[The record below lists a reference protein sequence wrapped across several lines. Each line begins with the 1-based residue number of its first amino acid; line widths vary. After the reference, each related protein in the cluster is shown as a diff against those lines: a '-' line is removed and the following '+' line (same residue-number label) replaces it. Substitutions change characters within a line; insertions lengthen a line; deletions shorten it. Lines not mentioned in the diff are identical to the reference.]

1 MKLFFVWGKYSNGH
15 GETDIL
21 EGDNRW
27 FADEM
32 LLDLFNDVHFDE
44 LIICWFQYVGGF
56 VTYVGLLLQEFGWLK

>member
-27 FADEM
+27 FAGEM

-44 LIICWFQYVGGF
+44 LIIC
-56 VTYVGLLLQEFGWLK
+56 